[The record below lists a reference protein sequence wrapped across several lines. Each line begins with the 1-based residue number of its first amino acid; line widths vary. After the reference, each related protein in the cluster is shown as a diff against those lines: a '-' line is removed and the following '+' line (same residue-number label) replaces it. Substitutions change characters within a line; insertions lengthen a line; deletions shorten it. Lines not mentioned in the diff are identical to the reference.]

1 MLNNRHHSTL
11 VLEKRKTKE
20 VSPMSPK
27 ISAQRH
33 LLDLA
38 KIHVDPSRVCSLQYI
53 EKREIR
59 LWEA

>member
-11 VLEKRKTKE
+11 VPEKRKTKDI
-20 VSPMSPK
+20 SPKSPK

-38 KIHVDPSRVCSLQYI
+38 KIHVDPSRGC
-53 EKREIR
+53 KREIR
-59 LWEA
+59 LGET